1 MLVYLG
7 AALSSSVK
15 RLCFTRIFST
25 MASIKRSVSAML
37 AAGSV
42 LIVILERVSVT
53 NCFPACK
60 QIQLNYW
67 VDELWDLHNKT
78 KFSNWCLSLMP
89 TLKTINRLTPSS
101 DQNATSPNNIH
112 TLSSKQVMRILKLPR
127 KKLSSWSKIK
137 FS

>member
-60 QIQLNYW
+60 QIQLNY
-67 VDELWDLHNKT
+67 
-78 KFSNWCLSLMP
+78 
-89 TLKTINRLTPSS
+89 
-101 DQNATSPNNIH
+101 
-112 TLSSKQVMRILKLPR
+112 
-127 KKLSSWSKIK
+127 
-137 FS
+137 